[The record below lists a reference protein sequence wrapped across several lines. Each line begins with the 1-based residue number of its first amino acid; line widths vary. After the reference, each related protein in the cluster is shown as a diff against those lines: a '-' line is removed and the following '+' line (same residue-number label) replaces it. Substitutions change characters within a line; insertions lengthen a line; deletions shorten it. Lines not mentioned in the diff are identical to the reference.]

1 VDAGKIDVS
10 RTAGGHRR
18 ISRTTAIDFIRG
30 NQIRIVRPELLGIP
44 DLAETRQPIEGGL
57 LSGEY
62 LQGLLVSGN
71 TSLVRQA
78 VTSAFLG
85 GMKTFELFDG
95 PIRDSLQR
103 VGTMWK
109 TDQRG
114 IYIEHSS
121 TNAVIEVISQI
132 AALLGEQDHNAPLA
146 IGGAPANDPHI
157 IPSLMA
163 STVLIEAGWRTMN
176 LGPDTPV
183 FAIRDAVQT
192 HKPELVWLAVK
203 TKLESATLLELTE
216 LCSELTN
223 NGIRVA
229 LGGTEIERTRESWP
243 SAIEIASS
251 MTELAQIARSQ

>member
-1 VDAGKIDVS
+1 M
-10 RTAGGHRR
+10 
-18 ISRTTAIDFIRG
+18 
-30 NQIRIVRPELLGIP
+30 RIVRPELLGIP
-44 DLAETRQPIEGGL
+44 DLAETSQPIEGGS

-95 PIRDSLQR
+95 PIRDALVR
-103 VGTMWK
+103 IGTMWK

-157 IPSLMA
+157 IPSMMA

-183 FAIRDAVQT
+183 FAICDAVQT
-192 HKPELVWLAVK
+192 HKPDLVWLAIK
-203 TKLESATLLELTE
+203 SKLEAPELTE
-216 LCSELTN
+216 LAELCAELTKD
-223 NGIRVA
+223 GIRVA
-229 LGGTEIERTRESWP
+229 VGGAEIERTRESWP

-251 MTELAQIARSQ
+251 MTELAEIASS